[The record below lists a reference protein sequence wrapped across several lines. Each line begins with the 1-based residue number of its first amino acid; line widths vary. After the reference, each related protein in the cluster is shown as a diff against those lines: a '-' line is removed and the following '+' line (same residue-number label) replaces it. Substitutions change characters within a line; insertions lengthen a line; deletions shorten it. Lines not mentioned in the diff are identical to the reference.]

1 MMRFLLICALAV
13 CAALPARAEEI
24 VVGLSRA
31 EVAITAT
38 FDGSDILIFGAVKR
52 DEPAPQDDELGVI
65 VTVAGPDMPVTV
77 RRKDRRLGIWV
88 NTESVD
94 IEVAPSFY
102 AVATNQPLD
111 QILSEKEDVNTRIS
125 TKRAIR
131 SIGPSEL
138 GSINFAEALIRI
150 REASGLYQT
159 LPEGVWVKDDTLFRT
174 LIAMPANLTEGVY
187 EIEIYLTRG
196 GRIVDLYNTDIQV
209 KKVGLERWLYNLAH
223 ENAVLYGLMS
233 LAIAI
238 AAGWGASAIF
248 TALRR

>member
-1 MMRFLLICALAV
+1 MIRLLTLCSLLV
-13 CAALPARAEEI
+13 CAALPLRAEEI
-24 VVGLSRA
+24 VVGLSRD

-52 DEPAPQDDELGVI
+52 DEPAPLDDLGVI
-65 VTVAGPDMPVTV
+65 VTVAGPDVPVTV

-94 IEVAPSFY
+94 IDVAPSFY
-102 AVATNQPLD
+102 AVATNKPLD
-111 QILSEKEDVNTRIS
+111 QILDEKEDVNTRIS
-125 TKRAIR
+125 TKRSIR
-131 SIGPSEL
+131 SIGPSEM
-138 GSINFAEALIRI
+138 GSIHFAEALIRI

-159 LPEGVWVKDDTLFRT
+159 LPDGVWLKDDTLFRT
-174 LIAMPANLTEGVY
+174 LIALPANLTEGTY
-187 EIEIYLTRG
+187 EIEIYLTRNG
-196 GRIVDLYNTDIQV
+196 QIIDLYNTDIAV

-223 ENAVLYGLMS
+223 ENALLYGLMS

-248 TALRR
+248 SAFRR